1 MSDKEVVHKFRGDKQ
16 KQSGCL
22 NGIFQI
28 FDHRYRRNDHNH
40 KRLPPGKEKNKITP
54 RNSASSYSSSTA
66 TSSLDCSKRV
76 QTEAS
81 YSSQSAVSESC
92 SSPFLHRKQTD
103 SFRQSP
109 DIRDVVKDLMTRE
122 PRAVSVK
129 TVAKDERVGPMM
141 KHVDS
146 PRPFPHQ
153 THAQYER
160 KRFSCDE
167 RESRYRMKS
176 DMKIK
181 ELPRLSL
188 DSRQGYF
195 GNSASDPISNKQ
207 ASSSVVARLMG
218 LEALTPSIDRSKTL
232 KTNSCLN
239 EELVSNAKSSR
250 KEEEIKGIK
259 VSHVLTKV
267 PLETAPWK
275 QEGGGRGP
283 RNPPFKSKEGLPRA
297 ERVSRAIYDEIEK
310 RLTEHEFE
318 TAGEDLRALKK
329 IIEAIQKPKKRL
341 ENKEHALNQ
350 RVDQSVKHA
359 EARQDTVARKRLKDP
374 LVRDRRVNG
383 NFPKSSGTMSP
394 KMQRSKNSISGPT
407 YDSSGPKKQPGKQ
420 RSILGST
427 SRHSKTKSMDPLQ
440 DSSETKSNDLEVTGT
455 GWAQEVNS
463 PFQPKEC
470 LTEQK
475 STVDHAKHTIEQ
487 PSPVSVLDAVYTEET
502 PSPIK
507 KKVTAL
513 NDEENLRFKE
523 EQDQYSEFSKMKLE
537 KIKSLVHQIKLLNT
551 NTDDAVNH
559 TVTSPCEGETGDQ
572 RYVEEI
578 ILASGCLRDLDCTT
592 IIAQLHPT
600 IGFINPELFNALEKT
615 KACTEITDDGNN
627 KKFMRS
633 RLRRKLVFDTVNDVL
648 GHKFVMYDPLGPHKG
663 RILNADK
670 LLKELWSEIDGLQY
684 KSETSVS
691 NEDDEVSQ
699 VTHIIN
705 ADVNK
710 RSQEWDEYCSHVP
723 YLVLDIERLIFKD
736 LICEVVNGQIT
747 SLQDW
752 PRRPHC
758 RRLFPV

>member
-1 MSDKEVVHKFRGDKQ
+1 MSDKEVLHKFRGDKQ
-16 KQSGCL
+16 KQSVCL

-40 KRLPPGKEKNKITP
+40 KRLPPGKEKNKVTP
-54 RNSASSYSSSTA
+54 RNSASSSTA

-81 YSSQSAVSESC
+81 SSSQSVVSESC
-92 SSPFLHRKQTD
+92 SSPFLHRKQPEL
-103 SFRQSP
+103 FMQSP
-109 DIRDVVKDLMTRE
+109 DIRDVVKVSMTRE

-146 PRPFPHQ
+146 PRP
-153 THAQYER
+153 YETT
-160 KRFSCDE
+160 RFSCDE
-167 RESRYRMKS
+167 RESWYQMKS

-181 ELPRLSL
+181 EFPRFSL
-188 DSRQGYF
+188 DS
-195 GNSASDPISNKQ
+195 NSASDPISNKR

-218 LEALTPSIDRSKTL
+218 LEALTPSIDKGKTL
-232 KTNSCLN
+232 KTKCCLN
-239 EELVSNAKSSR
+239 DELVSNSNSSR
-250 KEEEIKGIK
+250 NEEELKHDCTC
-259 VSHVLTKV
+259 VSARVHKTILTKV
-267 PLETAPWK
+267 TLETAPWK

-283 RNPPFKSKEGLPRA
+283 QKPPRA

-310 RLTEHEFE
+310 RLTENKFE
-318 TAGEDLRALKK
+318 TTGEDLRALKK

-350 RVDQSVKHA
+350 RVDQSVSPIIIQRKVKHA
-359 EARQDTVARKRLKDP
+359 DARQDTVARKRLKDP
-374 LVRDRRVNG
+374 NVRDRR
-383 NFPKSSGTMSP
+383 
-394 KMQRSKNSISGPT
+394 MQRSKNSINGPS
-407 YDSSGPKKQPGKQ
+407 YASSGPKKQPGKQ

-427 SRHSKTKSMDPLQ
+427 SRHPKTKSMDPLQ
-440 DSSETKSNDLEVTGT
+440 DSSVTRNLSQQNDAVSFQSNDSEVTGT
-455 GWAQEVNS
+455 ESAHEVNS
-463 PFQPKEC
+463 PFRPKEW
-470 LTEQK
+470 LTEKKSTTKEWLTEKK

-507 KKVTAL
+507 KKVNAF
-513 NDEENLRFKE
+513 NDDKNLRFKE
-523 EQDQYSEFSKMKLE
+523 AQDQYSEFNKMKLE
-537 KIKSLVHQIKLLNT
+537 KIKNLVHQIKLLNT
-551 NTDDAVNH
+551 NTDD
-559 TVTSPCEGETGDQ
+559 ETGDQ

-578 ILASGCLRDLDCTT
+578 ILASGCLRDMDRAT

-600 IGFINPELFNALEKT
+600 VGFINPKLFNALEKADT
-615 KACTEITDDGNN
+615 CTETTDDGYSYN
-627 KKFMRS
+627 KEFMRS
-633 RLRRKLVFDTVNDVL
+633 RIRRKLVFDTMNDVL
-648 GHKFVMYDPLGPHKG
+648 GYKFAMFGPFGPRKG
-663 RILNADK
+663 RTLNADK
-670 LLKELWSEIDGLQY
+670 LLKEIWSEIDGLQY

-699 VTHIIN
+699 VTRIIN

-710 RSQEWDEYCSHVP
+710 RSREWDEYCSQVP
-723 YLVLDIERLIFKD
+723 ELVLDIERLIFKD
-736 LICEVVNGQIT
+736 LICEVVNGQVT
-747 SLQDW
+747 GLQDW